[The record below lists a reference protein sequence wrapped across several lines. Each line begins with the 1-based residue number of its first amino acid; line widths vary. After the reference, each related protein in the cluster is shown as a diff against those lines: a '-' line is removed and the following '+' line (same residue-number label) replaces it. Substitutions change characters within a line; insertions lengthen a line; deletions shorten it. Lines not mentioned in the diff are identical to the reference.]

1 MLPKDL
7 DDNDDYSFEYS
18 PDGAPLDQMTAASF
32 KSDEDDFGDTLDE
45 IHKHMKKGN
54 VIKMYGS
61 TIKVKK
67 VDIKERL
74 EVSFAVEGNKMTVKS
89 TLYKKK
95 KPHEYHLRI
104 LPISGGPSSH
114 LLPIVRAYKC
124 IIDGVLDKSISVAQ
138 IRRFFLTPLQAKSAE
153 PCPTCGKT
161 FKTLQGTKAHKCSV
175 LDGTQHNFECAL
187 CNEYFD
193 CESNL
198 ERHELSHNNG
208 SDAIPPMK
216 KVKEAD
222 LPADVA
228 MKNLD
233 EINPIPA
240 DTETIEVAAMQ
251 AALAADVLDHS
262 QLHIKTDTYLKYHY
276 PGRVVVTVDP
286 DGACMPRAVGV
297 CLFKDDEHWTLLSK
311 SINKFIR
318 ENWPLIGGLLKFPML
333 LKLGG
338 SGKEIVAQNEAE
350 YLQYL
355 KRDEAL
361 FIWRDYWDMRAPAC
375 EDYCCQGQG

>member
-1 MLPKDL
+1 M
-7 DDNDDYSFEYS
+7 
-18 PDGAPLDQMTAASF
+18 
-32 KSDEDDFGDTLDE
+32 
-45 IHKHMKKGN
+45 
-54 VIKMYGS
+54 
-61 TIKVKK
+61 
-67 VDIKERL
+67 
-74 EVSFAVEGNKMTVKS
+74 
-89 TLYKKK
+89 
-95 KPHEYHLRI
+95 
-104 LPISGGPSSH
+104 
-114 LLPIVRAYKC
+114 
-124 IIDGVLDKSISVAQ
+124 
-138 IRRFFLTPLQAKSAE
+138 
-153 PCPTCGKT
+153 
-161 FKTLQGTKAHKCSV
+161 
-175 LDGTQHNFECAL
+175 
-187 CNEYFD
+187 
-193 CESNL
+193 
-198 ERHELSHNNG
+198 SHNNG

-318 ENWPLIGGLLKFPML
+318 ENWPLIGGLLKFPMI

-350 YLQYL
+350 YLRYL

-361 FIWRDYWDMRAPAC
+361 FIWRDYWDLVALCELLHVRITVVRARGEIIETVQKIEPISGIEINQDDDRIVLLLKNEHYYAIVPPKDSMHKDQELLQKLAQYVSPVRNSPRPVSAPQPPSSISDPIQRKFEAMERELRLLSLRVSEQGVEMRKLKSKQENLDHVCAKHLVELEALKKAN
-375 EDYCCQGQG
+375 EDLTKKMEISRPISVVTNSQNRPNTEYRIYSVFEK